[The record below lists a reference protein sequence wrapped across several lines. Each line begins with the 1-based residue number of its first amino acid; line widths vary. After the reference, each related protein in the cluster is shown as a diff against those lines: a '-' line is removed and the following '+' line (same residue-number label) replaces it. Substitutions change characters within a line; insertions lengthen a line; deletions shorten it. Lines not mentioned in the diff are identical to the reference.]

1 VLPARPADP
10 GLRVQR
16 AQPQGDH
23 VCLLPLSLRLSDG
36 ATFFDATLVGPY
48 ELAGSKITVSPFS
61 AYHGTNEFK
70 KYDIVKV
77 VDFFSKV
84 DLAKICRLKMMIR
97 KIVEV
102 KAFSQKV
109 GRPQELAI
117 FMTFNYP
124 DTQEDSSR
132 AQPPPEP
139 IDRILEEREV
149 FPTPEPE
156 IKICEDESRGSLP
169 ASLRRRRWGR
179 SIRSCRF

>member
-1 VLPARPADP
+1 MLSTRPPNP
-10 GLRVQR
+10 GLRIQR

-23 VCLLPLSLRLSDG
+23 VSLHPLSLRLSDG

-48 ELAGSKITVSPFS
+48 DLAGSKITVSPFS

-102 KAFSQKV
+102 KAYSQKI

-124 DTQEDSSR
+124 DTQEDISR
-132 AQPPPEP
+132 AHSPPEP
-139 IDRILEEREV
+139 IDRIVDEREA
-149 FPTPEPE
+149 FATPEPE
-156 IKICEDESRGSLP
+156 IKIC
-169 ASLRRRRWGR
+169 
-179 SIRSCRF
+179 